1 MSGWSTCRT
10 PNRPGP
16 PQNTAAPAECATTA
30 HAQDAHN
37 ARADAMLISGFMAT
51 TARPPAS
58 PTRSSGF
65 EPYVPASQS
74 PAEFTLKAIVIGSLF
89 GLLFGAS
96 TVYLGLRAGLTVSA
110 SIPIAVLAISVLKK
124 LGGST
129 ILENNIVQTI
139 GSAGESVAG
148 GVVFTIP
155 ALIFLVPEGP
165 KYFSYFQILM
175 LAFAGGIMGV
185 LMMVPLRRAL
195 IVKEHGVL
203 PYPEGAACA
212 DVLVAGER
220 GGALAATVFSGLAV
234 GAVWK
239 ALSWIVQLFRT
250 DVGYSMPRTSF
261 FPNATLNVDI
271 SPEYMGVGYVIGPR
285 IAGVMFAGGVL
296 SWLVLLPLLTI
307 LGNYMTVPFP
317 PVPASGLMIKQMSAR
332 QLWSAY
338 IRYTG
343 AGAVLAA
350 GLITLARTIP
360 TIVSSFRDSAKDFG
374 GGKGAVVQSR
384 TERDIPMIVVLVG
397 SLALAIFLAV
407 APRMPTNGNFL
418 ASLLIVIFG
427 FFFVTVSS
435 RITGLIGSS
444 SNPISG
450 MTIATLI
457 LTCTIF
463 VALGWTGDAYAPV
476 ALCVGAV
483 ICIAAAQAGGTS
495 QDLKTGYIVGATPI
509 YQQIGLLIGVIT
521 SALVI
526 GMTTLYLHS
535 VMTIGSQALP
545 APQATLMSTIIKGLL
560 SQNLPWGLVLVGVFI
575 SITLEL
581 CGIHSLS
588 FAVGSY
594 LPIATTAPIFAG
606 GLVRWFVERKTGVAE
621 ESEVG
626 SGTLFSSGLIAGGS
640 LAGILYAVLF
650 GRHIIGAADDAGTL
664 GLIPLLHE
672 GTIGMVAGGLLFAA
686 LGIVLARAAQKKLA

>member
-1 MSGWSTCRT
+1 MAQT
-10 PNRPGP
+10 PKE
-16 PQNTAAPAECATTA
+16 PA
-30 HAQDAHN
+30 
-37 ARADAMLISGFMAT
+37 ARATFQ
-51 TARPPAS
+51 
-58 PTRSSGF
+58 
-65 EPYVPASQS
+65 PYVPASQS
-74 PAEFTLKAIVIGSLF
+74 PAEFTAKAVVLGVLF
-89 GLLFGAS
+89 GLIFGAS

-110 SIPIAVLAISVLKK
+110 SIPIAVLAISVLKRI
-124 LGGST
+124 GGST

-139 GSAGESVAG
+139 GSAGESIAG

-155 ALIFLVPEGP
+155 ALIFLTPYGP
-165 KYFSYFQILM
+165 QYFSYFQILM
-175 LAFAGGIMGV
+175 LAFAGGILGV

-220 GGALAATVFSGLAV
+220 GGALAKTVFTGLGV
-234 GAVWK
+234 GAAWK

-296 SWLVLLPLLTI
+296 SWLVFLPLLSI

-317 PVPASGLMIKQMSAR
+317 PVPASGLMIKEMSAG

-360 TIVSSFRDSAKDFG
+360 TIISSFRDSVKDFG
-374 GGKGAVVQSR
+374 GKGAAGQSR
-384 TERDIPMIVVLVG
+384 TERDIPAVVVLVG
-397 SLALAIFLAV
+397 SLVLAIFLAV
-407 APRMPTNGNFL
+407 APKMPTQGNFL
-418 ASLLIVIFG
+418 AAILIVIFG

-495 QDLKTGYIVGATPI
+495 QDLKTGYIVGATPL
-509 YQQIGLLIGVIT
+509 YQQIGLLIGVVT

-526 GMTTLYLHS
+526 GMTTLYLHK
-535 VMTIGSQALP
+535 VMTIGSGSLP

-575 SITLEL
+575 SITLEM

-606 GLVRWFVERKTGVAE
+606 GLVRWVVERKTGQAE

-650 GRHIIGAADDAGTL
+650 GRGIIKAADDGETLGLFPPLHEGTL
-664 GLIPLLHE
+664 GL
-672 GTIGMVAGGLLFAA
+672 VAAGLLFAA
-686 LGIVLARAAQKKLA
+686 LGFVLSRAAQKKLT

>member
-1 MSGWSTCRT
+1 M
-10 PNRPGP
+10 
-16 PQNTAAPAECATTA
+16 AHKAPTK
-30 HAQDAHN
+30 AQDPAA
-37 ARADAMLISGFMAT
+37 ARGTFQ
-51 TARPPAS
+51 
-58 PTRSSGF
+58 
-65 EPYVPASQS
+65 PYVPASQS
-74 PAEFTLKAIVIGSLF
+74 PAEFTIRAIILGAIF
-89 GLLFGAS
+89 GLIFGAS

-110 SIPIAVLAISVLKK
+110 SIPIAVLAISVLKR

-139 GSAGESVAG
+139 GSAGESVAA
-148 GVVFTIP
+148 GVVFTVP
-155 ALIFLVPEGP
+155 ALLFFGARGQG
-165 KYFSYFQILM
+165 FFNYFQITM
-175 LAFAGGIMGV
+175 LALAGGILGV

-203 PYPEGAACA
+203 PYPEGTACA

-220 GGALAATVFSGLAV
+220 GGELAKTVFMGLGV
-234 GAVWK
+234 GALWK
-239 ALSWIVQLFRT
+239 GVSWIIQIFPTAIGR
-250 DVGYSMPRTSF
+250 SFSRTSI
-261 FPNATLNVDI
+261 FPNATMNIDI

-296 SWLVLLPLLTI
+296 SWLVLLPLLSI
-307 LGNYMTVPFP
+307 MGNYMTVPFP
-317 PVPASGLMIKQMSAR
+317 PIPASGLRIDQMSPN

-350 GLITLARTIP
+350 GIITLARTIP
-360 TIVSSFRDSAKDFG
+360 TIVSSFRDSMKDFG
-374 GGKGAVVQSR
+374 EKGAAAERVR
-384 TERDIPMIVVLVG
+384 TERDLPMITVLVG
-397 SLALAIFLAV
+397 TVLLALFLALAPGL
-407 APRMPTNGNFL
+407 PTQGNFVTSIL
-418 ASLLIVIFG
+418 VIVFG

-435 RITGLIGSS
+435 RIVGLIGSS

-463 VALGWTGDAYAPV
+463 VALGWTGEWYSPI

-483 ICIAAAQAGGTS
+483 VCIAAANAGATS

-509 YQQIGLLIGVIT
+509 YQQYGLMIGVIA
-521 SALVI
+521 SALII
-526 GMTTLYLHS
+526 GYTTLYLQR
-535 VMTIGSQALP
+535 VFGIGSESLP

-606 GLVRWFVERKTGVAE
+606 GLVRAYVERKTGTTE

-640 LAGILYAVLF
+640 LAGILYAILF
-650 GRHIIGAADDAGTL
+650 GNGLVPEADAGDNHGLLPFLHDGTG
-664 GLIPLLHE
+664 GLI
-672 GTIGMVAGGLLFAA
+672 AGGLLFFA
-686 LGIVLARAAQKKLA
+686 LGVVLARVGQRKLDTVS

>member
-1 MSGWSTCRT
+1 MAT
-10 PNRPGP
+10 P
-16 PQNTAAPAECATTA
+16 ATTP
-30 HAQDAHN
+30 
-37 ARADAMLISGFMAT
+37 RAFQ
-51 TARPPAS
+51 
-58 PTRSSGF
+58 
-65 EPYVPASQS
+65 PYIPASQS
-74 PAEFTLKAIVIGSLF
+74 PAEFTAKAIVLGVLF
-89 GLLFGAS
+89 GLIFGAS

-155 ALIFLVPEGP
+155 ALIFLAPYGP
-165 KYFSYFQILM
+165 AYFNYFQITM
-175 LAFAGGIMGV
+175 LGFAGGILGV

-212 DVLVAGER
+212 DVLIAGER
-220 GGALAATVFSGLAV
+220 GGELAATVFKGLAI

-239 ALSWIVQLFRT
+239 ALSWIVQIFRT
-250 DVGYSMPRTSF
+250 AIGYTMARTSF

-296 SWLVLLPLLTI
+296 SWMVLLPLLSI
-307 LGNYMTVPFP
+307 LGNYMPGPFP
-317 PVPASGLMIKQMSAR
+317 PVPASGLRISDMSAQ

-350 GLITLARTIP
+350 GIITLCRTIP
-360 TIVSSFRDSAKDFG
+360 TIVASFRDSIKDFG
-374 GGKGAVVQSR
+374 AGQASGAKLR
-384 TERDIPMIVVLVG
+384 TERDLPIVVVLGG
-397 SLALAIFLAV
+397 SLLLALFLAV
-407 APRMPTNGNFL
+407 APKMPTQGNFL
-418 ASLLIVIFG
+418 VSVLVIIFG

-463 VALGWTGDAYAPV
+463 VALGWTGDYYSPIAI
-476 ALCVGAV
+476 CVGAIV
-483 ICIAAAQAGGTS
+483 CIAAANAGATS
-495 QDLKTGYIVGATPI
+495 QDLKTGYIVGATPV
-509 YQQIGLLIGVIT
+509 YQQIGLIIGVLT
-521 SALVI
+521 SSLVI

-535 VMTIGSQALP
+535 VMGIGSTSLP
-545 APQATLMSTIIKGLL
+545 APQATLMATIIKGLL

-575 SITLEL
+575 SVTLEL

-606 GLVRWFVERKTGVAE
+606 GLVRAYVEKRTGRAE

-626 SGTLFSSGLIAGGS
+626 AGTLFSSGLIAGGS

-650 GRHIIGAADDAGTL
+650 GRNLIQEADAVT
-664 GLIPLLHE
+664 GLIPAIHE
-672 GTIGMVAGGLLFAA
+672 GTIGMIAGGLLFLA
-686 LGIVLARAAQKKLA
+686 LAVVLDRSAQKKIM

>member
-1 MSGWSTCRT
+1 M
-10 PNRPGP
+10 PQPQRP
-16 PQNTAAPAECATTA
+16 
-30 HAQDAHN
+30 
-37 ARADAMLISGFMAT
+37 I
-51 TARPPAS
+51 PPAD
-58 PTRSSGF
+58 PAKTTF
-65 EPYVPASQS
+65 KPYVPATQS
-74 PAEFTLKAIVIGSLF
+74 PAEFTAKAVLLGAIF
-89 GLLFGAS
+89 GLIFGAS

-110 SIPIAVLAISVLKK
+110 SIPIAVLAISVLKR

-139 GSAGESVAG
+139 GSAGESVAA

-155 ALIFLVPEGP
+155 ALIFFGERGQG
-165 KYFSYFQILM
+165 YFSYFQITM
-175 LAFAGGIMGV
+175 LAFAGGILGV

-203 PYPEGAACA
+203 PYPEGTACA

-220 GGALAATVFSGLAV
+220 GGALAKTVFMGLGV
-234 GAVWK
+234 GALWK
-239 ALSWIVQLFRT
+239 ALSWIVQLVPTAIGRS
-250 DVGYSMPRTSF
+250 VPRTGV

-296 SWLVLLPLLTI
+296 SWLVLLPLLSI
-307 LGNYMTVPFP
+307 MGNYMTQPFP
-317 PVPASGLMIKQMSAR
+317 PVPASGLRIDQMSPN

-360 TIVSSFRDSAKDFG
+360 TIVSSFRDSIRDFNV
-374 GGKGAVVQSR
+374 KGAGGAELR
-384 TERDIPMIVVLVG
+384 TERDMPMTVVLG
-397 SLALAIFLAV
+397 GTLLLAIFLAA
-407 APRMPTNGNFL
+407 APAMPTQGNFV
-418 ASLLIVIFG
+418 ASVLVVIFG

-435 RITGLIGSS
+435 RIVGLIGSS
-444 SNPISG
+444 SNPVSG

-463 VALGWTGDAYAPV
+463 VALGWTGEWYSPI

-483 ICIAAAQAGGTS
+483 VCIAAANAGATS
-495 QDLKTGYIVGATPI
+495 QDLKTGFIVGATPI
-509 YQQIGLLIGVIT
+509 YQQYGLIIGVLA
-521 SALVI
+521 SALII
-526 GMTTLYLHS
+526 GYTTLYLHG
-535 VMTIGSQALP
+535 VMTIGSDALP

-594 LPIATTAPIFAG
+594 LPISTTAPIFAG
-606 GLVRWFVERKTGVAE
+606 GLVRAYVEKKTGTVE

-640 LAGILYAVLF
+640 LAGILYAILF
-650 GRHIIGAADDAGTL
+650 GRGIVPEADGANPLAPIPFLQEGTG
-664 GLIPLLHE
+664 GLI
-672 GTIGMVAGGLLFAA
+672 AGGLVFFA
-686 LGIVLARAAQKKLA
+686 LGLVLARVGQKKLQ